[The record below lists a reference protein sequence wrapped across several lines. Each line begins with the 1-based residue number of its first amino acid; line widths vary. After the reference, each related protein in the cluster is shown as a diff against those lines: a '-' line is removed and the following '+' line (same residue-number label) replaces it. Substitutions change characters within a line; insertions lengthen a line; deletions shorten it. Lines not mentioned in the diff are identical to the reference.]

1 MAGITDHAFRVIC
14 KEHGAEYMVTEM
26 ISAKGIHFGSEK
38 TKMLTYFTDYERPI
52 AAQIF
57 GSEPSILAESAQT
70 LAHFDAIDINMGCPM
85 RKIVGN
91 GEGCALMLDPQ
102 RVADCIRAVVKAV
115 NIPVTVKIRSGWNS
129 ESINAVEIAQIAEAE
144 GVSAIVVH
152 GRTRAQM
159 YAPPVDLDIIRKVKE
174 AVKIPVIGN
183 GGIENAVDIEKMFNE
198 TGCDGVMIARGAL
211 GNPWIFSNKTPTIE
225 ERIATAIRHA
235 ELLAEFKGE
244 TMGTLEARKH
254 FAWYIKGIKGAG
266 TARNRINTA
275 KSIAE
280 MKEIVY
286 ELRV

>member
-1 MAGITDHAFRVIC
+1 M
-14 KEHGAEYMVTEM
+14 E
-26 ISAKGIHFGSEK
+26 
-38 TKMLTYFTDYERPI
+38 
-52 AAQIF
+52 
-57 GSEPSILAESAQT
+57 
-70 LAHFDAIDINMGCPM
+70 
-85 RKIVGN
+85 
-91 GEGCALMLDPQ
+91 
-102 RVADCIRAVVKAV
+102 
-115 NIPVTVKIRSGWNS
+115 
-129 ESINAVEIAQIAEAE
+129 
-144 GVSAIVVH
+144 
-152 GRTRAQM
+152 
-159 YAPPVDLDIIRKVKE
+159 IIRKVKE

-225 ERIATAIRHA
+225 ERIKTAIRHA